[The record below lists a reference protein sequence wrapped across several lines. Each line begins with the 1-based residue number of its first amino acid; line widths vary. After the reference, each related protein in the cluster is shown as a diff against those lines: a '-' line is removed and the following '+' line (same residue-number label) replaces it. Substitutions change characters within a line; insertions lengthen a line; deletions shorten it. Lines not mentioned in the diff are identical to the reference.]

1 MQINGFVWDNAVNA
15 VRNHPLVIAL
25 ATVLFAECALMVG
38 VTGYLVLELLTATPA
53 SLTSGLFLTFLCA
66 VAAVWVGFTAVHVL
80 RGSPWVRGSTIT
92 WQVLQVAVAI
102 GAFQGVFARPDIGWL
117 LLVPAVVA
125 VVLLFTR
132 PVMAAT
138 TRE

>member
-1 MQINGFVWDNAVNA
+1 
-15 VRNHPLVIAL
+15 
-25 ATVLFAECALMVG
+25 LFA
-38 VTGYLVLELLTATPA
+38 ATPA
-53 SLTSGLFLTFLCA
+53 SLASALFLTFLCA
-66 VAAVWVGFTAVHVL
+66 VATVWIGFTAVHVL

-102 GAFQGVFARPDIGWL
+102 GAFQGMFARPDIGWL
-117 LLVPAVVA
+117 LLVPAIAA

-132 PVMAAT
+132 PVMAST